1 MEQNMKSDIIKILSL
16 ILFILFLFLIFD
28 SDLCAVSLAPELIE
42 KLKKEGR
49 LEEVT
54 RKAMLARE
62 KGIWQPTIKPPLKRE
77 GKTTQVD
84 TMRVVVL
91 LVDFDD
97 NVSTYRP
104 GQFDT
109 LCFSKD
115 FVYPTGSVRDYYWE
129 NSYQTL
135 VVIGDVYG
143 WYRMPRSYVAY
154 TCTLG
159 NEYGHGVYP
168 WNAQKLVED
177 AVSAAD
183 PDVDFSQYDRFP
195 PYGRVDALFVI
206 HAGPG
211 AEQTGDVCDIWSH
224 KYVTYLFIYADGVAV
239 YEYAMDP
246 ERRAGG
252 IVDIGVICHEFG
264 HVLGAVDL
272 YDYDNTSEG
281 LGKWSIMA
289 YGSWN
294 DDGHTPAHFDA
305 WHKYKLG
312 FSEVNWLTA
321 NQTNAEILQAETS
334 PVSYR
339 LWTSGGGGSRY
350 FLVEN
355 RQKVGF
361 DSSLPG
367 HGLLIYHVDEGA
379 TNNDGEWCP
388 GDPAVPHYKVALEQA
403 DGHFDLE
410 GCYGSPNQGDAGD
423 PFPGWV
429 WIDKRAFDDTTMPG
443 SRDYYDDTTQVAVW
457 NISDSD
463 SAMSANLDVTW
474 SRPGLYLVDTTF
486 DDMMGGDG
494 DGRPEAGE
502 TVKLYFTISNIWL
515 PITGTTVTGRVDT
528 LGITFT
534 DSSSFLGN
542 IGTNGSANNNLDP
555 MEFEVDS
562 LYPGRPTIFTLH
574 VEGNTTYGIYTHD
587 FEVEVWAGNAE
598 ILLVDDDYGSASDYK
613 SYYTDALDSLKQ
625 LYDIWDTQGKADPDF
640 SFNDYKYIIW
650 YTGDHKTNLFTQAQV
665 ESLMSFLDHGGRLF
679 LTSQDAAEVLSG
691 SADPLYQQFLTNYLH
706 VDYDGNTNKALA
718 MEEPGDEIGDTL
730 WIKPW
735 GIPGANNQTSKDILV
750 PDSQTDT
757 VLVYADPGWV
767 PSDLVAGT
775 KFKNENFRVVLFGFG
790 FEAITS
796 GTYGGK
802 QLSPQHFVMQR
813 VMDWLR
819 GYTDVFDFEEE
830 HTSIPK
836 SIDLFQNYPNPF
848 NPNTSIQFTVISGQP
863 PLHTTLKIYNI
874 RGQLVK
880 TLVDEQKP
888 GGDYSILWDGK
899 DESGKAVSSGIY
911 FYKLTAGSS
920 SEVKK
925 MVLLK

>member
-1 MEQNMKSDIIKILSL
+1 
-16 ILFILFLFLIFD
+16 
-28 SDLCAVSLAPELIE
+28 
-42 KLKKEGR
+42 
-49 LEEVT
+49 
-54 RKAMLARE
+54 
-62 KGIWQPTIKPPLKRE
+62 
-77 GKTTQVD
+77 
-84 TMRVVVL
+84 
-91 LVDFDD
+91 
-97 NVSTYRP
+97 
-104 GQFDT
+104 
-109 LCFSKD
+109 
-115 FVYPTGSVRDYYWE
+115 
-129 NSYQTL
+129 
-135 VVIGDVYG
+135 
-143 WYRMPRSYVAY
+143 
-154 TCTLG
+154 
-159 NEYGHGVYP
+159 
-168 WNAQKLVED
+168 
-177 AVSAAD
+177 
-183 PDVDFSQYDRFP
+183 
-195 PYGRVDALFVI
+195 
-206 HAGPG
+206 
-211 AEQTGDVCDIWSH
+211 
-224 KYVTYLFIYADGVAV
+224 
-239 YEYAMDP
+239 
-246 ERRAGG
+246 
-252 IVDIGVICHEFG
+252 
-264 HVLGAVDL
+264 
-272 YDYDNTSEG
+272 
-281 LGKWSIMA
+281 
-289 YGSWN
+289 
-294 DDGHTPAHFDA
+294 
-305 WHKYKLG
+305 
-312 FSEVNWLTA
+312 
-321 NQTNAEILQAETS
+321 
-334 PVSYR
+334 
-339 LWTSGGGGSRY
+339 
-350 FLVEN
+350 
-355 RQKVGF
+355 
-361 DSSLPG
+361 
-367 HGLLIYHVDEGA
+367 
-379 TNNDGEWCP
+379 
-388 GDPAVPHYKVALEQA
+388 
-403 DGHFDLE
+403 
-410 GCYGSPNQGDAGD
+410 
-423 PFPGWV
+423 
-429 WIDKRAFDDTTMPG
+429 
-443 SRDYYDDTTQVAVW
+443 
-457 NISDSD
+457 
-463 SAMSANLDVTW
+463 
-474 SRPGLYLVDTTF
+474 
-486 DDMMGGDG
+486 MMGGDG